1 MITTTSKKKEGEY
14 KMNWEE
20 YEKSIDSLFY
30 LCKTIIKSKGYTYAH
45 GENPLGNFNRLSQIL
60 GIDRKRILLIY
71 FYKHLDAIIAYING
85 QREDTEDIKSRIADA
100 INYLAILY
108 TMIMEDERNGSED

>member
-1 MITTTSKKKEGEY
+1 
-14 KMNWEE
+14 MNWEE
-20 YEKSIDSLFY
+20 YEKNIESLFSF
-30 LCKTIIKSKGYTYAH
+30 CKVIIKSKGRTYAR

-60 GIDRKRILLIY
+60 GTDRKRILLIY
-71 FYKHLDAIIAYING
+71 FYKHLDAIIAHINE

-108 TMIMEDERNGSED
+108 AMIVEDEKDGNKD